1 MSNSQN
7 KKNEQQ
13 NNLCTTLTEQWKK
26 GELESGWYYVKGA
39 DGLIGMMSDYALYRV
54 NLEHPDNEITL
65 LAKMPSYEEWKQLH
79 KFLEEFNALDVAKEN
94 QQLKELL
101 LDSRSG
107 VRTLIAVID
116 HINAEIKDKG
126 ANRISLRLKKLIK
139 KIDNAIGEKK

>member
-7 KKNEQQ
+7 TENEQQ
-13 NNLCTTLTEQWKK
+13 NNLCTTLAEQWKK

-65 LAKMPSYEEWKQLH
+65 LAKMPSYEEWKQLR
-79 KFLEEFNALDVAKEN
+79 KWCEEFNALDVVKEN

-101 LDSRSG
+101 VTCKYCVSTLMSKGVSDCNGVKLSG
-107 VRTLIAVID
+107 LLT
-116 HINAEIKDKG
+116 
-126 ANRISLRLKKLIK
+126 